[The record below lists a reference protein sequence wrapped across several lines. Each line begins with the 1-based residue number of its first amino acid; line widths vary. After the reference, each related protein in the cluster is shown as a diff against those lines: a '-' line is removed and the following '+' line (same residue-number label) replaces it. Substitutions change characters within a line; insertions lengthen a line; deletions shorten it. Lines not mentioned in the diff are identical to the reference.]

1 MQLRLTMPILVTEP
15 VGNETDEWVT
25 TLVEISR
32 SSGHEL
38 RNALNALVVNLEV
51 VRSFSKDASIKHFV
65 DQSVTQSEEAVRLA
79 ESAIAL
85 LNLIVESIGPD
96 GAVRCSRVHG
106 DSIRIEASSGEAE
119 RAARSLGALADR
131 AGMSVDVHGSAV
143 ILKPI
148 HSST

>member
-1 MQLRLTMPILVTEP
+1 MTEQP
-15 VGNETDEWVT
+15 GSGTGRWEIMK
-25 TLVEISR
+25 EISR

-51 VRSFSKDASIKHFV
+51 VRSRSADSSVREFIE
-65 DQSVTQSEEAVRLA
+65 QSVSQSEESVRLA

-96 GAVRCSRVHG
+96 GAVQCSLVDG
-106 DSIRIEASSGEAE
+106 DGIRIEATPGEAE
-119 RAARSLGALADR
+119 RSARSLGALASR
-131 AGMSVDVHGSAV
+131 AGMSVDVSGSAV

-148 HSST
+148 RSSQ

>member
-1 MQLRLTMPILVTEP
+1 MTEP
-15 VGNETDEWVT
+15 GGNGADQWAAM
-25 TLVEISR
+25 LKEISR

-51 VRSFSKDASIKHFV
+51 VRSCSKDPSIQQFV
-65 DQSVTQSEEAVRLA
+65 DQSVTQSEESVRLA

-96 GAVRCSRVHG
+96 GAVRCSRVDG
-106 DSIRIEASSGEAE
+106 DSIRIEASHGEAE
-119 RAARSLGALADR
+119 RAARSLGCLADR
-131 AGMSVDVHGSAV
+131 AGMSVDVLGSAV

-148 HSST
+148 RSST